1 MTSLR
6 HRFPGV
12 GAEWARFD
20 GPAGTQMVDS
30 AITAMSDWMASGN
43 TAANGGPFAAAEECQ
58 RLMDR
63 TRDTVGQF
71 LGADPE
77 GISFGP
83 NMTSLT
89 FAISRAIG
97 VTLLPGDRI
106 VGTKLDHDANITP
119 WRRAAEAAGAEHV
132 LAPFDPATGQL
143 PPGNVIDLID
153 ERTKWVTV
161 PGASNLLGST
171 PDLAPIIEAA
181 HAVGANVYVDAV
193 HLAPHR
199 TIDIAAL
206 GCDAL
211 VTSPYKWYGP
221 HSGLLWMR
229 PELLESLPVFKVRPA
244 SDHGPS
250 KLETGMPNFEA
261 IAGIEAAARFLIEE
275 GMDRVS
281 AAEAD
286 VFSLLLEGLQSIN
299 GVKVWGSQTL
309 EASRS
314 DSGVHDRRSPSSGGF
329 EGVGGRERRRVGR
342 AQLRGRSRRPVGIG
356 RQRWR
361 HPRRC
366 LALRRIARRRPSTHS
381 RPRSRPVAFLRPGC
395 GAVGSAP
402 ALGAGGR
409 EFESPHPDSL
419 VRRWIRC
426 RHVWIG

>member
-1 MTSLR
+1 LTSLR

-12 GAEWARFD
+12 GSEWARFD

-30 AITAMSDWMASGN
+30 AITAMSEWMASGN

-63 TRDTVGQF
+63 TRVSVGQF

-97 VTLLPGDRI
+97 ATLQPGDRI
-106 VGTKLDHDANITP
+106 VGTRLDHDANITP
-119 WRRAAEAAGAEHV
+119 WRKAAEGAGARHA
-132 LAPFDPATGQL
+132 LAPFDATTGQL

-153 ERTKWVTV
+153 QHTRWVTV

-181 HAVGANVYVDAV
+181 HAVGAYVYVDAV

-199 TIDIAAL
+199 RIDIAAL

-221 HSGLLWMR
+221 HSGVLWMR

-244 SDHGPS
+244 SDHGPG

-275 GMDRVS
+275 GMEQLA
-281 AAEAD
+281 AAESE
-286 VFSLLLEGLQSIN
+286 VFSRLLEGLQSIN
-299 GVKVWGSQTL
+299 GVTVWGSQTL
-309 EASRS
+309 EDRVPTAAFTIDGVHPAEASKALAAAKVAVWDGDNYAVEVVDQLGLA
-314 DSGVHDRRSPSSGGF
+314 DSGGVIRAGVSRYVEAPDVDRLLTAVRD
-329 EGVGGRERRRVGR
+329 
-342 AQLRGRSRRPVGIG
+342 
-356 RQRWR
+356 
-361 HPRRC
+361 
-366 LALRRIARRRPSTHS
+366 LAR
-381 RPRSRPVAFLRPGC
+381 
-395 GAVGSAP
+395 
-402 ALGAGGR
+402 
-409 EFESPHPDSL
+409 
-419 VRRWIRC
+419 
-426 RHVWIG
+426 

>member
-1 MTSLR
+1 MGARHSVGVGKVTSLR

-12 GAEWARFD
+12 GPQWARFD

-30 AITAMSDWMASGN
+30 AITAMREWMASGN

-58 RLMDR
+58 HLMDR
-63 TRDTVGQF
+63 TRDAVGQF
-71 LGADPE
+71 LGADPN
-77 GISFGP
+77 GVSFGP
-83 NMTSLT
+83 NMTTLT

-97 VTLLPGDRI
+97 ATLHPGDRI

-119 WRRAAEAAGAEHV
+119 WRRAADGAGAEHA
-132 LAPFDPATGQL
+132 LAPFDPVTGQL

-181 HAVGANVYVDAV
+181 HAVGAYVYVDAV

-199 TIDIAAL
+199 KIDIAAL

-221 HSGLLWMR
+221 HSGVLWMR
-229 PELLESLPVFKVRPA
+229 PELLETLPVFKVRPA

-250 KLETGMPNFEA
+250 KLETGMPNFEG

-275 GMDRVS
+275 GMDRVA
-281 AAEAD
+281 AAEAE

-299 GVKVWGSQTL
+299 GVTVWGSQTL
-309 EASRS
+309 EGRVPTAAFTIDGVHPAEASKALAAANVAVWDGHNYAVEVVDQLGLA
-314 DSGVHDRRSPSSGGF
+314 DSGGVIRAGVSRYVEAADVDRLLQAVRD
-329 EGVGGRERRRVGR
+329 
-342 AQLRGRSRRPVGIG
+342 
-356 RQRWR
+356 
-361 HPRRC
+361 
-366 LALRRIARRRPSTHS
+366 
-381 RPRSRPVAFLRPGC
+381 VAP
-395 GAVGSAP
+395 
-402 ALGAGGR
+402 
-409 EFESPHPDSL
+409 
-419 VRRWIRC
+419 
-426 RHVWIG
+426 

>member
-12 GAEWARFD
+12 GPEWARFD

-30 AITAMSDWMASGN
+30 AITAMSEWMASGN

-63 TRDTVGQF
+63 TRAAVGQF
-71 LGADPE
+71 LGADPN
-77 GISFGP
+77 GVSFGP

-89 FAISRAIG
+89 FAVSRAIG
-97 VTLLPGDRI
+97 ATLRPGDRI
-106 VGTKLDHDANITP
+106 VGTRLDHDANITP
-119 WRRAAEAAGAEHV
+119 WRRAANDAGAEHV
-132 LAPFDPATGQL
+132 LAPFDPETGQL
-143 PPGNVIDLID
+143 PPGNVIELID
-153 ERTKWVTV
+153 EHTKWVTL

-199 TIDIAAL
+199 KIDIAAL

-221 HSGLLWMR
+221 HSGVLWMR
-229 PELLESLPVFKVRPA
+229 PDLLETLPVFKVRPA
-244 SDHGPS
+244 ADHGPA

-275 GMDRVS
+275 GMDHLA
-281 AAEAD
+281 AAEAG
-286 VFSLLLEGLQSIN
+286 VFSSLLEGLQSIR

-309 EASRS
+309 EGRVPTAAFTIEGVHPAEASKALGTKNIAVWDGHNYAVEVVDQLGLA
-314 DSGVHDRRSPSSGGF
+314 DSGGVIRAGISRYVELPDVDR
-329 EGVGGRERRRVGR
+329 
-342 AQLRGRSRRPVGIG
+342 L
-356 RQRWR
+356 
-361 HPRRC
+361 
-366 LALRRIARRRPSTHS
+366 LAA
-381 RPRSRPVAFLRPGC
+381 VADL
-395 GAVGSAP
+395 AN
-402 ALGAGGR
+402 
-409 EFESPHPDSL
+409 
-419 VRRWIRC
+419 
-426 RHVWIG
+426 

>member
-1 MTSLR
+1 MVSLR

-12 GAEWARFD
+12 GSDWARFD

-63 TRDTVGQF
+63 TRAAVGQF
-71 LGADPE
+71 LGADPN
-77 GISFGP
+77 GVVFGP

-89 FAISRAIG
+89 FAVSRAIG
-97 VTLLPGDRI
+97 DTLAPGDRV

-119 WRRAAEAAGAEHV
+119 WRRAAEGAGAEHV
-132 LAPFDPATGQL
+132 MAPFDPATGQL

-153 ERTKWVTV
+153 DRTKWVTV

-199 TIDIAAL
+199 RIDIAAL

-221 HSGLLWMR
+221 HSGVLWMR
-229 PELLESLPVFKVRPA
+229 PDLLDSLPVFKVRPA
-244 SDHGPS
+244 ADQGPS
-250 KLETGMPNFEA
+250 RLETGMPNFEA

-275 GMDRVS
+275 GMEHLA
-281 AAEAD
+281 AAEAE
-286 VFSLLLEGLQSIN
+286 VFSYLLEGLQSID
-299 GVKVWGSQTL
+299 GVKVWGSQNLENRVPTAAFTIDGVHPA
-309 EASRS
+309 EASKTLGAAKVAVW
-314 DSGVHDRRSPSSGGF
+314 DGHNYAVEVVDQLGLAGSGGVIRA
-329 EGVGGRERRRVGR
+329 GV
-342 AQLRGRSRRPVGIG
+342 SRYVEKPDVDRL
-356 RQRWR
+356 
-361 HPRRC
+361 
-366 LALRRIARRRPSTHS
+366 LAAVRDLAR
-381 RPRSRPVAFLRPGC
+381 
-395 GAVGSAP
+395 
-402 ALGAGGR
+402 
-409 EFESPHPDSL
+409 
-419 VRRWIRC
+419 
-426 RHVWIG
+426 